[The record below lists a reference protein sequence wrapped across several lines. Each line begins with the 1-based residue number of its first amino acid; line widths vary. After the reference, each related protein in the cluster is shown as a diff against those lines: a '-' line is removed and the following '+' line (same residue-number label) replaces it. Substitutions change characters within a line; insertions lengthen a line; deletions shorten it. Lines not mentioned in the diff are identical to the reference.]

1 MSLTLEQTSQA
12 EGDRLAFEK
21 LISEISWQFINLGS
35 AEVDAGIQNALEAI
49 GQFVAADRS
58 YVFLF
63 SEDGAQ
69 MTNTHEW
76 CAPGISSQRE
86 RIQDQ
91 PVDLAPWCIAQ
102 VKKIKTVNVPSVAG
116 LPLEANTDRVE
127 WELQSIQSLLVVPLV
142 FLGTAIGFIGFD
154 SVRRQREWS
163 QEYITL
169 LGIIGDMCVNA
180 LQHQRAQA
188 IQEGQRRF
196 LELLATGGDFT
207 EILHSLVRVIEEQS
221 PGMLG
226 LILLLDEDGVH
237 LHIGASV
244 SLPEDYIR
252 SIEGLEIGPLVGSCG
267 TACFTRE
274 RVIVEDI
281 ATDLR
286 WNGLRDLA
294 VQYGLRACWS
304 EPVIS
309 VDGKVLGTFAMYFMR
324 PRAPSS
330 SELKTIETAA
340 HLVGVAIE
348 HYRAQEALRESELR
362 FRAVFEGA
370 PIGITITSLDAR
382 LVETN
387 RALQNMF
394 GYTGEEF
401 YNLSVPEFTHPE
413 DVAEDANL
421 FFGELV
427 PGNIDRY
434 QLEKRFIRKNGE
446 MFWGRLS
453 LSLARGEN
461 GKPLFAIATTEDITE
476 QKKAQADLSQ
486 AYQTLERRV
495 EERTRELALLN
506 AISAAVSQS
515 LDLRQIM
522 SEALD
527 MTLAGMHMPLGLAYW
542 VAVSRLEPAEATH
555 LELLTHRGFSN
566 AFLEVASRLPL
577 EGSLIQKAAASAAPR
592 IWQPQECADPIICD
606 ELLALGA
613 KFILTVPLQVKD
625 RLVGALVLGSDQM
638 RPVVNEELSLL
649 AAIGRQVGVAVENAR
664 LYEQVQ
670 QAAIREER
678 SRLARELHD
687 SVTQSLYSVNLYAE
701 ASARMLSS
709 GDIQTATENL
719 RELRVTAQDAL
730 REMRQLV
737 YELRP
742 LALEKS
748 GLVEAIRARLESVE
762 ARSGMK
768 TELKVQ
774 GPEELPY
781 PLQLE
786 LYHITQEALNNV
798 LKHSR
803 AREVSVRVHFFGE
816 AVGLEIQD
824 DGIGFNPESTPKSGG
839 LGLPGMAERVQRI
852 GASLE
857 IESARGKGTH
867 LRLEVPRG
875 VLGLQKYQQIMREI

>member
-1 MSLTLEQTSQA
+1 MSLTLEQTSQT
-12 EGDRLAFEK
+12 ERDRLAFEK
-21 LISEISWQFINLGS
+21 LIFDISWQFINLGP

-49 GQFVAADRS
+49 GQFAGADRS

-63 SEDGAQ
+63 SEDGAH

-102 VKKIKTVNVPSVAG
+102 VKKIETVNVPSVAG
-116 LPLEANTDRVE
+116 LPLEANTDRKE
-127 WELQSIQSLLVVPLV
+127 WEFQSIQSLLVVPLV

-154 SVRRQREWS
+154 SVRRRREWS
-163 QEYITL
+163 QEDITL

-196 LELLATGGDFT
+196 LELLATGGEFS

-226 LILLLDEDGVH
+226 LILLLDEDERH

-244 SLPEDYIR
+244 SLPEDYVR
-252 SIEGLEIGPLVGSCG
+252 SIEGLEIGPMVGSCG
-267 TACFTRE
+267 TACFTRK

-281 ATDLR
+281 AIDPRWDDLR
-286 WNGLRDLA
+286 ELA
-294 VQYGLRACWS
+294 VRYGFRACWS
-304 EPVIS
+304 EPVFS
-309 VDGKVLGTFAMYFMR
+309 VDGEVAGTFAMYFMR
-324 PRAPSS
+324 PRAPTA

-348 HYRAQEALRESELR
+348 HHRAQAEL
-362 FRAVFEGA
+362 A
-370 PIGITITSLDAR
+370 
-382 LVETN
+382 
-387 RALQNMF
+387 
-394 GYTGEEF
+394 
-401 YNLSVPEFTHPE
+401 
-413 DVAEDANL
+413 
-421 FFGELV
+421 
-427 PGNIDRY
+427 
-434 QLEKRFIRKNGE
+434 
-446 MFWGRLS
+446 
-453 LSLARGEN
+453 
-461 GKPLFAIATTEDITE
+461 
-476 QKKAQADLSQ
+476 Q
-486 AYQTLERRV
+486 AYQSLERRV

-506 AISAAVSQS
+506 AISTAVSQS

-527 MTLAGMHMPLGLAYW
+527 MTLEGMNMHLGVAYR
-542 VAVSRLEPAEATH
+542 VAVSRAEPTKATH
-555 LELLTHRGFSN
+555 LELLTHRGLSN
-566 AFLEVASRLPL
+566 AFLEVASQLPL
-577 EGSLIQKAAASAAPR
+577 EGSLIQKTATNGAPR
-592 IWQPQECADPIICD
+592 IWQPDEYPDPIMRD
-606 ELLALGA
+606 KLLALGVKLA
-613 KFILTVPLQVKD
+613 ITVPLQVKD

-638 RPVVNEELSLL
+638 RPVTAEELSLL

-670 QAAIREER
+670 QAAITEER

-701 ASARMLSS
+701 ASARMLTS

-719 RELRVTAQDAL
+719 RELRDTAQDAL

-768 TELKVQ
+768 TELRVE
-774 GPEELPY
+774 GREDLPY
-781 PLQLE
+781 PMQVE

-803 AREVSVRVHFFGE
+803 AREVSVNIKFLE
-816 AVGLEIQD
+816 AAVCMEIQD
-824 DGIGFNPESTPKSGG
+824 DGIGFNQESITGSGG
-839 LGLPGMAERVQRI
+839 LGLQGMVERLQRI
-852 GASLE
+852 GGCLR
-857 IESARGKGTH
+857 IESAPGQGT
-867 LRLEVPRG
+867 RVGMEVPQR
-875 VLGLQKYQQIMREI
+875 V